1 MEKTNEAKKET
12 ILKKIKDALEKLD
25 NVSNKLETFSKKQ
38 EERKNISICFGIENE
53 FFYTI
58 DPNILSNIQS
68 NILKLQNK
76 IMEIAE
82 ETDNSINLE
91 IIEMEID
98 NGNSKLNLVEEKI
111 EEVDKSQEFKLEQ
124 AVKTRGYFLLK
135 KLKYRR
141 LQNIEKEILE
151 NKNGLIG
158 RILGKEKL
166 RKAKLCQIEMKKKIL
181 ELTIKENPKLEEM
194 LCDILIY
201 LSNKQDGIYSEY
213 RILESFKETFI
224 KYYREKIDIQNVI
237 KKAETE
243 QHKFLPVLVKP
254 KNFKNKILNLTCKA
268 ELERINKQNEEL
280 KQILMNI
287 TTNKIKATIRKEE
300 ISTIINSLLNVN
312 MRYARAIN

>member
-12 ILKKIKDALEKLD
+12 ILNKIKDALEKLD

-158 RILGKEKL
+158 KILGKEKL

-254 KNFKNKILNLTCKA
+254 KNLKNKILNLTCKA

-280 KQILMNI
+280 KQVLMNI

-300 ISTIINSLLNVN
+300 IGTIINSLLNVN

>member
-12 ILKKIKDALEKLD
+12 ILNKIKDALEKLD

-76 IMEIAE
+76 IMEIVE

-158 RILGKEKL
+158 KILGKEKL

-254 KNFKNKILNLTCKA
+254 KNLKNKILNLTCKA

-280 KQILMNI
+280 KQVLMNI

-300 ISTIINSLLNVN
+300 IGTIINSLLNVN

>member
-1 MEKTNEAKKET
+1 MSS
-12 ILKKIKDALEKLD
+12 
-25 NVSNKLETFSKKQ
+25 V
-38 EERKNISICFGIENE
+38 ISI
-53 FFYTI
+53 
-58 DPNILSNIQS
+58 
-68 NILKLQNK
+68 
-76 IMEIAE
+76 
-82 ETDNSINLE
+82 SIKKNQV
-91 IIEMEID
+91 II
-98 NGNSKLNLVEEKI
+98 KI
-111 EEVDKSQEFKLEQ
+111 EENAEQ
-124 AVKTRGYFLLK
+124 
-135 KLKYRR
+135 
-141 LQNIEKEILE
+141 KEIMSDL
-151 NKNGLIG
+151 
-158 RILGKEKL
+158 
-166 RKAKLCQIEMKKKIL
+166 KKKIL
-181 ELTIKENPKLEEM
+181 ELTVKENPKLEDM

-213 RILESFKETFI
+213 RILENFKETFI